1 MIRVPLVLGCI
12 GLMIGCGDQDVAS
25 PQPTTM
31 VVAVGLQPSSALLL
45 VAEGTGHF
53 SEHQIDITVVGLPS
67 GKLAMRA
74 VAADEIDADFIFLSD
89 IAYLGHQHLLP
100 DYRVAATVFDSDN
113 VNAIASLSDFEGLAD
128 MKGKT
133 LCTQYLSALH
143 FFGQILTERSGIDN
157 VTFQY
162 FNVAELNE
170 KLISGDCDFITTR
183 EPLISNLVAEV
194 NRPVVVRSYPGVYL
208 QYELM
213 LVNNRVD
220 NNELEEFLKVLIETE
235 TFIQRQTEFAEH
247 ILTNRLKT
255 DADKL
260 NNILEDSV
268 LEVSLYQP
276 LIPLLERE
284 RDWLQSHGV
293 DQVRSVPLH
302 ELLRAGPLKN
312 VAPLKQTIVDY
323 EN

>member
-12 GLMIGCGDQDVAS
+12 GLMFGCGDQDVVP
-25 PQPTTM
+25 PQPTKM

-45 VAEGTGHF
+45 VAEGSGHF
-53 SEHQIDITVVGLPS
+53 AEHHLAINVVGRPS
-67 GKLAMRA
+67 GKLAMSA
-74 VAADEIDADFIFLSD
+74 VAVGEIDADFIFLSD
-89 IAYLGHQHLLP
+89 IAYLGHQHLIP

-113 VNAIASLSDFEGLAD
+113 VNAIASLGNFQGLAD

-157 VTFQY
+157 VTFRY

-183 EPLISNLVAEV
+183 EPMISNLMAEV
-194 NRPVVVRSYPGVYL
+194 NRPVNVRSYPGVYL

-213 LVNNRVD
+213 LVHNRVD
-220 NNELEEFLKVLIETE
+220 NKELEQFLKVLIKTE
-235 TFIQRQTEFAEH
+235 TFIQQQTVFAER
-247 ILTNRLKT
+247 ILMNRLNT

-260 NNILEDSV
+260 HNIFVDSV

-276 LIPLLERE
+276 LLPLLERE
-284 RDWLQSHGV
+284 REWLQSHGV
-293 DQVRSVPLH
+293 EQAGRVALH
-302 ELLRAGPLKN
+302 EMLRAEPLKK
-312 VAPLKQTIVDY
+312 VAPLRQTIVDY